1 MAPARPGALKRLLGG
16 DRGEPGEG
24 PESHGGE
31 LSVSV
36 RRGLSLKVPAR
47 TARARVLSPAAE
59 AGHLKGRGG

>member
-24 PESHGGE
+24 PEPHGGE

-36 RRGLSLKVPAR
+36 KRGLS
-47 TARARVLSPAAE
+47 
-59 AGHLKGRGG
+59 